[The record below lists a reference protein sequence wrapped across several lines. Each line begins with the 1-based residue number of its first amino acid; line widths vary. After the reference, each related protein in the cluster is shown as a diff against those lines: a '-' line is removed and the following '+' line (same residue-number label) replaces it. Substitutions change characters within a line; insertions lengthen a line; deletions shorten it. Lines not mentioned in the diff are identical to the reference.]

1 MAFAALPHSHQ
12 VTWIVNQA
20 NTVTIPVGDSYLQT
34 YPHLLKGINSL
45 MPLNQDKLLIA
56 GSSIFSWMPTQS
68 KIDTTLLPAS
78 LAIITNLKTHLLT
91 KADLLQLANTF
102 RTIRGSSVVAASK
115 LLHFLYPDE
124 YPIWDSRVRQN
135 YGHTPKKDH
144 QSDIYMSYT
153 ATVKSLKSDLQVQTA
168 CANLNMRI
176 NAAGYPGSLTITRL
190 IELCLFL

>member
-1 MAFAALPHSHQ
+1 
-12 VTWIVNQA
+12 
-20 NTVTIPVGDSYLQT
+20 
-34 YPHLLKGINSL
+34 
-45 MPLNQDKLLIA
+45 
-56 GSSIFSWMPTQS
+56 MPTQS
-68 KIDTTLLPAS
+68 RIDTSLLPAS
-78 LAIITNLKTHLLT
+78 LAIITNLKTHPLT
-91 KADLLQLANTF
+91 KAYLLKLANTF
-102 RTIRGSSVVAASK
+102 QTIRGSSVVAASK

-135 YGHTPKKDH
+135 YGHTPRKDH

>member
-1 MAFAALPHSHQ
+1 
-12 VTWIVNQA
+12 
-20 NTVTIPVGDSYLQT
+20 
-34 YPHLLKGINSL
+34 
-45 MPLNQDKLLIA
+45 
-56 GSSIFSWMPTQS
+56 MPTQS
-68 KIDTTLLPAS
+68 RIDTSLLTAS
-78 LAIITNLKTHLLT
+78 LAIITNLKTHPLT
-91 KADLLQLANTF
+91 KAYLLQLANTF
-102 RTIRGSSVVAASK
+102 QTIRGSSVVAASK

-135 YGHTPKKDH
+135 YGHTPRKDH

>member
-1 MAFAALPHSHQ
+1 MAFAALPQSHQ
-12 VTWIVNQA
+12 VAWIVNQA

-34 YPHLLKGINSL
+34 YPHLLNGINSL
-45 MPLNQDKLLIA
+45 MPLDQDRLLIA
-56 GSSIFSWMPTQS
+56 GSSIFCWMPTQS
-68 KIDTTLLPAS
+68 RIDTSLLTAS
-78 LAIITNLKTHLLT
+78 LAIITNLKTHPLT
-91 KADLLQLANTF
+91 KAYLLQLANTF
-102 RTIRGSSVVAASK
+102 QTIRGSSVVAASK

-135 YGHTPKKDH
+135 YGHTPRKDH

>member
-1 MAFAALPHSHQ
+1 MAFAALPQSHQ
-12 VTWIVNQA
+12 VAWIVNQA

-34 YPHLLKGINSL
+34 YPHLLNGINSL
-45 MPLNQDKLLIA
+45 MPLNQDRLLIA
-56 GSSIFSWMPTQS
+56 GSSIFCWMPTQS
-68 KIDTTLLPAS
+68 RIDTSLIPAS
-78 LAIITNLKTHLLT
+78 LAIITNLKTHPLT
-91 KADLLQLANTF
+91 KAYLLQLANTF
-102 RTIRGSSVVAASK
+102 QTIRGSSVVAASK

-135 YGHTPKKDH
+135 YGHTPRKDH